1 MNISHLAKVE
11 LHLHLEGAAPPAFI
25 RQLAYE
31 KKLILAVFSPPM
43 GAMLLV
49 VSPNFLRF
57 MKRRHRCC
65 KAPRIFT
72 A

>member
-31 KKLILAVFSPPM
+31 KKLISAVFSPLM

-49 VSPNFLRF
+49 VLPNFLRF

>member
-31 KKLILAVFSPPM
+31 KKVDIGGIFAPDGRYAF
-43 GAMLLV
+43 GGF
-49 VSPNFLRF
+49 PNFLRF

-65 KAPRIFT
+65 KAQRIFT

>member
-11 LHLHLEGAAPPAFI
+11 LHLHWEGAAPPAFI

-31 KKLILAVFSPPM
+31 KKLALAVFSPPM